1 MALTKPS
8 LFPIAAFD
16 ATKPQQ
22 FKFYSQGGSQVTGNI
37 LTIKNN
43 ATLEQVYKQTITSFA
58 YIHTLPANT
67 LTNGVRY
74 QATIQTIDTQ
84 GNISVESDPILFHCY
99 TQPTLAFTNIP
110 ASNNIPNASFQFEA
124 TYNQAEDE
132 QLAQYQFNLYDIQ
145 GDLVATSGVKYLQN
159 QGVPTEISYMFSGF
173 EDKLTYQI
181 EVVGQTVEGTVVES
195 GKQNIYIVYI
205 LPRLYTTMYLTNNC
219 HEGYVTI
226 ENNMVGIPGD
236 SNPYPPTYID
246 GKEVDLRQSGTYVE
260 WKDNYEI
267 TGDYTMGIW
276 GRDFNP
282 NATLLT
288 FTNDD
293 GATVTISYYE
303 TDTQAWVELTAIHPK
318 WTHYYNIVSN
328 KIAKPA
334 NTEYLFIWNR
344 RINNVYDLKI
354 ENRGETV

>member
-8 LFPIAAFD
+8 LYPVAAFD
-16 ATKPQQ
+16 ATNPQQ

-43 ATLEQVYKQTITSFA
+43 ATLAQVYKQTVTSFA

-74 QATIQTIDTQ
+74 QATIQTIDAQ
-84 GNISVESDPILFHCY
+84 GNISVESDPILFYCY
-99 TQPTLAFTNIP
+99 TQPTLTFINMP
-110 ASNNIPNASFQFEA
+110 PSNNIPNASFEFEA
-124 TYNQAEDE
+124 QYNQIESE
-132 QLAQYQFNLYDIQ
+132 QLAQYRFNLYDAQ
-145 GDLVATSGVKYLQN
+145 GDLVATSGTKYIQS
-159 QGVPTEISYMFSGF
+159 QPVPTALAYTFSGF
-173 EDKLTYQI
+173 ENGLTYQI
-181 EVVGQTVEGTVVES
+181 EVVGQTVEGTAITTSKVS
-195 GKQNIYIVYI
+195 IYIVYYV
-205 LPRLYTTMYLTNNC
+205 PRLYTTMYLTNNC
-219 HEGYVTI
+219 HDGYVTI

-246 GKEVDLRQSGTYVE
+246 GKEVDLRASGSYVE

-267 TGDYTMGIW
+267 SGDYTMGIW

-282 NATLLT
+282 NSTILT

-293 GATVTISYYE
+293 GATVKLTYREEGEYV
-303 TDTQAWVELTAIHPK
+303 WVEMAAIHPK
-318 WTHYYNIVSN
+318 WTYYYGIFSN

-334 NTEYLFIWNR
+334 DTEYLFIWNR

>member
-8 LFPIAAFD
+8 LYPVAAFD
-16 ATKPQQ
+16 ASKEQK
-22 FKFYSQGGSQVTGNI
+22 FKFYSQSGSQVTGNI

-43 ATLEQVYKQTITSFA
+43 ATLAQVYKQTVTSFA

-74 QATIQTIDTQ
+74 QATIQTIDAQ
-84 GNISVESDPILFHCY
+84 GNISVESDPILFYCY
-99 TQPTLAFTNIP
+99 TQPTLAFTNMP
-110 ASNNIPNASFQFEA
+110 ASNNIPNASFEFEA
-124 TYNQAEDE
+124 QYNQAESE
-132 QLAQYQFNLYDIQ
+132 PLAQYQFNLYDAQ

-159 QGVPTEISYMFSGF
+159 QAVPTTVSYMFSGF
-173 EDKLTYQI
+173 EDGLTYQI

-195 GKQNIYIVYI
+195 GKTSIYIVYYV
-205 LPRLYTTMYLTNNC
+205 PRVYTTMYLTNNC
-219 HEGYVTI
+219 RDGYVTI

-236 SNPYPPTYID
+236 SNPYPPIYID
-246 GKEVDLRQSGTYVE
+246 GKEVDLRADGSWVE

-267 TGDYTMGIW
+267 AGDYTMGIW

-282 NATLLT
+282 NSTILT

-303 TDTQAWVELTAIHPK
+303 TNTQAWVELVAIHPK
-318 WTHYYNIVSN
+318 WRHYYNIVSN

-334 NTEYLFIWNR
+334 DTEYLFIWNR

>member
-8 LFPIAAFD
+8 LYPMSAFD

-43 ATLEQVYKQTITSFA
+43 ATLAQVYKQTVTSFA

-67 LTNGVRY
+67 LANGTRY
-74 QATIQTIDTQ
+74 QATIQTIDAQ
-84 GNISVESDPILFHCY
+84 GNISVESDPILFYCY
-99 TQPTLAFTNIP
+99 TQPTLTFTNMP
-110 ASNNIPNASFQFEA
+110 PSNNIPNASFEFEA
-124 TYNQAEDE
+124 QYNQAESE
-132 QLAQYQFNLYDIQ
+132 QLAQYRFNLYDAQ
-145 GDLVATSGVKYLQN
+145 GDLVATSGTKYIQS
-159 QGVPTEISYMFSGF
+159 QPVPTALAYTFSGF
-173 EDKLTYQI
+173 EDGLTYQI

-195 GKQNIYIVYI
+195 GKTSIYIVYYV
-205 LPRLYTTMYLTNNC
+205 PRVYTTMYLTNNC
-219 HEGYVTI
+219 HDGYVTI
-226 ENNMVGIPGD
+226 ENNMAGIPGD

-246 GKEVDLRQSGTYVE
+246 DKEVDLRADGSWVE
-260 WKDNYEI
+260 WKDGYEI
-267 TGDYTMGIW
+267 AGDYTMGIW

-282 NATLLT
+282 NSTILT

-303 TDTQAWVELTAIHPK
+303 TNTQAWVELVAIHPK
-318 WTHYYNIVSN
+318 WRHYYNIISN

-334 NTEYLFIWNR
+334 DTEYLFIWNR
-344 RINNVYDLKI
+344 RINNIYELKI

>member
-8 LFPIAAFD
+8 LYPIAAFD
-16 ATKPQQ
+16 ATKEQQ

-43 ATLEQVYKQTITSFA
+43 PTLVQVYKEMVTSFV
-58 YIHTLPANT
+58 YIHTLPAGT

-74 QATIQTIDTQ
+74 QATIKTIDAQ
-84 GNISVESDPILFHCY
+84 GNGSVESDPILFYCY
-99 TQPTLAFTNIP
+99 TQPTLTFTNMP
-110 ASNNIPNASFQFEA
+110 ASNTIPNSSFEFEA
-124 TYNQAEDE
+124 QYNQAESE
-132 QLAQYQFNLYDIQ
+132 QLASYRFNLYDTA
-145 GDLVATSGVKYLQN
+145 GDLVATSGTKYVQS
-159 QGVPTEISYMFSGF
+159 QPVPTALAYTFYGF
-173 EDKLTYQI
+173 EDGLTYQI
-181 EVVGQTVEGTVVES
+181 EVVGQTVEGTTVES
-195 GKQNIYIVYI
+195 GKVSIYIVYSV
-205 LPRLYTTMYLTNNC
+205 PRVYTTMYLTNNC
-219 HEGYVTI
+219 HDGYVTI

-236 SNPYPPTYID
+236 SNPYPPTYIY
-246 GKEVDLRQSGTYVE
+246 GKEVDLRADGSWVE

-267 TGDYTMGIW
+267 AGDYTMGIW

-282 NATLLT
+282 NSKILT

-303 TDTQAWVELTAIHPK
+303 TDTQAWVELVAVHPK

-328 KIAKPA
+328 KIARPA
-334 NTEYLFIWNR
+334 DAEYLFIWNR
-344 RINNVYDLKI
+344 QINNVYELKI